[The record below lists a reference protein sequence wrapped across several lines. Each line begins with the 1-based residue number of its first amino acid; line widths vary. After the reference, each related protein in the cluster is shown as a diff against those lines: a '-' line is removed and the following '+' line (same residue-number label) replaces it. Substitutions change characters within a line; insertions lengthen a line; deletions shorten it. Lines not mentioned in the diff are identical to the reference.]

1 MGRRTHSRRRH
12 SKRHHSKRR
21 HSKRRHS
28 KRHHSTRR
36 HSTRRHSTRRH
47 RGGSAPV
54 NYSLAGNWSSKAS
67 MGQGV
72 DFFKYHQGQ
81 HGGVAPISTIGA
93 DSLPAGLRGS
103 AHIGGLDKA
112 FADVSGLSDNPT
124 VGGRRKSYRRG
135 RKSHRK
141 SHRHGRKSHRR
152 SHRNKKRRGGGLAGA
167 PFPSPGMLLSSPTQ
181 YAQAGLNP
189 TWKTDIAFGAAR
201 LRDTQ

>member
-1 MGRRTHSRRRH
+1 MVKRFKGSSSRKMGRRTHSRRRH
-12 SKRHHSKRR
+12 SKRHHSKR
-21 HSKRRHS
+21 HHS

-36 HSTRRHSTRRH
+36 HH
-47 RGGSAPV
+47 RGGSAPI

-124 VGGRRKSYRRG
+124 VGGRRKSHRRG
-135 RKSHRK
+135 RKSH
-141 SHRHGRKSHRR
+141 RKSHRR